1 MNIRDEVMGLRM
13 LWGGYWPARVLITAS
28 NLRIFDHLKTSKTA
42 AEIAGMI
49 KSDARATEIL
59 LDAVA
64 GLGLIKKSS
73 NKYRNTSAANRLLVS
88 GMPYY
93 QGDILRHADNLWDNW
108 SHLDEIVRNGL
119 PSLKS
124 FETDAFIRGMHNIA
138 SLKAPEVIKNIGL
151 KGVKKAL
158 DLGGGPGT
166 YSIEMAKKVKS
177 VTLFDRP
184 ETVTIAKDVIGKTRL
199 KNISFIEGDFLTD
212 SIGDGY
218 DLIFISQI
226 LHSFSETKNLGII
239 KKSYDALTP
248 GGLIVIQEHLLEQ
261 DRTRPVSGSL
271 FSVNMLVNTH
281 GGRSYSAQE
290 IKRWLSSTGFKK
302 VKHRVKEDSNLVF
315 GRKRRIAGT

>member
-1 MNIRDEVMGLRM
+1 MNINKQVMELRR
-13 LWGGYWPARVLITAS
+13 LWGGFWPARVLITAS

-42 AEIAGMI
+42 EEIAGLI
-49 KSDARATEIL
+49 KADARATEIL

-64 GLGLIKKSS
+64 GLGIIKKSS
-73 NKYRNTSAANRLLVS
+73 NKYRNSPTANRLLVS

-108 SHLDEIVRNGL
+108 SHLDEIVRKGQ

-124 FETDAFIRGMHNIA
+124 FETDAFIRGMHNVA
-138 SLKAPEVIKNIGL
+138 SLKAPEVIKNIKL
-151 KGVKKAL
+151 KGIKTAL

-166 YSIEMAKKVKS
+166 YSIEIAKKVKS

-184 ETVTIAKDVIGKTRL
+184 ETIAIAKDVIGKRRL
-199 KNISFIEGDFLTD
+199 KNISYIEGDFLTD
-212 SIGDGY
+212 GIGGPY
-218 DLIFISQI
+218 DLIFISQV

-239 KKSYDALTP
+239 KKSYDVLNP
-248 GGLIVIQEHLLEQ
+248 GGLIVIQEFLLES
-261 DRTRPVSGSL
+261 DRTRPVSGAL

-290 IKRWLSSTGFKK
+290 IKKWLSSIGFKK
-302 VKHRVKEDSNLVF
+302 VKSQAKGDSNLVF
-315 GRKRRIAGT
+315 GRKTI